1 MYKIKDLW
9 LKKKNGS
16 KTTWM
21 KNLKN
26 FKKSI
31 KNDYIH
37 NKGYLLK
44 LFIKSYWSTYF
55 FKYSFF
61 VSFNANSLLTP
72 YII

>member
-1 MYKIKDLW
+1 MNEKLKD
-9 LKKKNGS
+9 
-16 KTTWM
+16 
-21 KNLKN
+21 

-37 NKGYLLK
+37 TKGYLLK
-44 LFIKSYWSTYF
+44 LFIKSYRSTYF